1 MSFGTTNSSSAAPAA
16 SNNGSNTLFS
26 LNKPVDEPKDAGQSS
41 SNALFPAVSEPN
53 QKKDSFLARP
63 TSSVQAPAYNGLG
76 NASAIK
82 ADRSHL
88 YREMAAAARITEDFM
103 RPLVPARFDDEQRK
117 EFYLA
122 YRMRCLNK
130 AMQGFFTTLAMG
142 SEVSNAIAYYQEQR
156 LVIIGGQVGSTTNPN
171 GNAQHAGEERLA
183 KAFVNQDTAAQIPES
198 RRQVPTSPKKPSD
211 KSGQLFSV
219 GTASPR
225 ASHEA
230 PPAVSAPPSST
241 KGKRKAEVQLTKDDD
256 EREETERR
264 MKTPKFNAA
273 STGGSNTSNIF
284 KNIVDSPGKAT
295 PEKKVKS
302 LPTTSEDEAP
312 RFNPFATLP
321 LPPSASPKPA
331 APTPSAGNL
340 FSLKP
345 ASEAP
350 NPFLPKI
357 GSGTSTANA
366 AVSSP
371 GSIKPPTSTIKPPT
385 FATGPV
391 NFMAQFNQQASK
403 SEEKMMEEAKAEDM
417 DSDDDEA
424 EWEANWKE
432 KRKAELQAI
441 EQLGKNK
448 RATFTGG
455 KFTFG
460 QVDKADAPNANAA
473 QSSGDSLSSSATGS
487 RTPTPGIVGSS
498 TGSVLDGHV
507 SGKPTSFVQNIFGH
521 LSDADSGADNRKDG
535 DQDSDSGDEESE
547 DAEDLENKDPSYQ
560 PGSQQ
565 SSSRTSPEEVGQGSV
580 PAKKPLFDSGAS
592 KPASH
597 SGATPTSGTS
607 TPGGSL
613 FDRITRDSSGNPI
626 RHISSEEKENTKP
639 SSTANVANTSNPFA
653 RSFDGVPADQT
664 WKPNTPIK
672 FGPPTVN
679 VTAATP
685 TKQPSPFANLFGNSG
700 SSDQQS
706 SAGGTPKPSSNLFAG
721 LATSKPSPGGVGF
734 NFGSGLST
742 TTSSLFPSAVVSATT
757 SRATSPGGTTDG
769 DSAAEG
775 DPDAER
781 HEQINLTSGGPGE
794 EDEEV
799 VHEIRAKALQWST
812 KDGAQWQTRG
822 VGPLRVLKHKE
833 TGATRLLLRADPRGT
848 IVLNKSLLAG
858 VKYEV
863 NEKTIKFPA
872 AGEAGK
878 GLETWLLQLKTPQFA
893 QELGEVM
900 ESNKPSS

>member
-1 MSFGTTNSSSAAPAA
+1 MSFDTTNS
-16 SNNGSNTLFS
+16 S
-26 LNKPVDEPKDAGQSS
+26 LNKPVDGPKDAGQSS
-41 SNALFPAVSEPN
+41 SNALYPALPEPT
-53 QKKDSFLARP
+53 QSPPKQDSFLARP
-63 TSSVQAPAYNGLG
+63 ASSVQAPFSNGLG
-76 NASAIK
+76 NTPALK
-82 ADRSHL
+82 ADKSHL
-88 YREMAAAARITEDFM
+88 YREMAAATRITEEFM
-103 RPLVPARFDDEQRK
+103 RPLVPAGFNDEQRK
-117 EFYLA
+117 EFYVA

-130 AMQGFFTTLAMG
+130 AMQGFFTTLSMG

-156 LVIIGGQVGSTTNPN
+156 LVIMGDRVSSTTKSKRR
-171 GNAQHAGEERLA
+171 AQHDGEERLA
-183 KAFVNQDTAAQIPES
+183 ETFVNQNTAAPVPES
-198 RRQVPTSPKKPSD
+198 RGQVPTSPTKPSD
-211 KSGQLFSV
+211 KGSQLFSV

-225 ASHEA
+225 ASYEA
-230 PPAVSAPPSST
+230 PPAVAAPPSST

-264 MKTPKFNAA
+264 MKTPNFNVA
-273 STGGSNTSNIF
+273 SAGGSNTSNIF
-284 KNIVDSPGKAT
+284 KNIIDSPGKAST
-295 PEKKVKS
+295 EKKVKS
-302 LPTTSEDEAP
+302 LPKTSEDDAP

-331 APTPSAGNL
+331 APTPSASNM
-340 FSLKP
+340 FSPKP

-350 NPFLPKI
+350 NPFSPKI
-357 GSGTSTANA
+357 GSGTSAANA
-366 AVSSP
+366 AVSA
-371 GSIKPPTSTIKPPT
+371 PTSIKPPT
-385 FATGPV
+385 FAIKPPTFTTGPV

-403 SEEKMMEEAKAEDM
+403 SEEKLMQEAKDEDM

-424 EWEANWKE
+424 EWEANWKA

-460 QVDKADAPNANAA
+460 QADSKANAA
-473 QSSGDSLSSSATGS
+473 PSSGDSLSSSATGS

-498 TGSVLDGHV
+498 TGSVLDGHA

-521 LSDADSGADNRKDG
+521 LSDADSGADNRKDA
-535 DQDSDSGDEESE
+535 DLDSDSGDEESE

-565 SSSRTSPEEVGQGSV
+565 SSSRTSPEEVGQGTV
-580 PAKKPLFDSGAS
+580 AAKKPLFDSGAS
-592 KPASH
+592 KPATY
-597 SGATPTSGTS
+597 SGATPNSGTS

-613 FDRITRDSSGNPI
+613 FDRITRDSSGNPV
-626 RHISSEEKENTKP
+626 RHISSEEKENTIP
-639 SSTANVANTSNPFA
+639 SSTANVANTTNPFA
-653 RSFDGVPADQT
+653 RSFDGAADQT
-664 WKPNTPIK
+664 WKPNSPIK
-672 FGPPTVN
+672 FAAPTVN

-685 TKQPSPFANLFGNSG
+685 TKQPSPFTNLFGNSG
-700 SSDQQS
+700 GSEQQS
-706 SAGGTPKPSSNLFAG
+706 SAGGTPKPTSNLFAG
-721 LATSKPSPGGVGF
+721 FASSKSGSGGVGF

-781 HEQINLTSGGPGE
+781 HAQINLIGGGPGE

-799 VHEIRAKALQWST
+799 VHEIRAKALQWCT

-848 IVLNKSLLAG
+848 IVLNKGLLAG

-878 GLETWLLQLKTPQFA
+878 GFETWLLQLKTPQFA
-893 QELGEVM
+893 KELGEVM